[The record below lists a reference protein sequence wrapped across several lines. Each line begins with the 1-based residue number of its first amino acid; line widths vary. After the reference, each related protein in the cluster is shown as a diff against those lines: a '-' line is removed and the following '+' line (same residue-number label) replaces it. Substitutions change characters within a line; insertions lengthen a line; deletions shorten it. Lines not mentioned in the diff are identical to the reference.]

1 MENILLP
8 ILIALLSPI
17 FTVWVALKQ
26 FKCEQKWQKKLEV
39 IEELCEIIDRIIL
52 EGEIWEKDINNQK
65 QLLGKDSKVFNIF
78 AEELAKLKTRATI
91 VDILFGWEFSTESDE
106 LVSDLEKEYSES
118 VKENNPGDFS
128 YVWLKKMREF
138 RVKFVRKAKTIV
150 R

>member
-17 FTVWVALKQ
+17 FTVWIALKR
-26 FKCEQKWQKKLEV
+26 FKHEQKWQKKLEV

-52 EGEIWEKDINNQK
+52 QGEIWEKDINNQK

-78 AEELAKLKTRATI
+78 AEELTKLKTRVTI
-91 VDILFGWEFSTESDE
+91 VDILFDWEFSKESDE

-118 VKENNPGDFS
+118 VKENNPWDFS
-128 YVWLKKMREF
+128 YAWLDKMRAF
-138 RVKFVRKAKTIV
+138 RTKFVKKAKTIV
-150 R
+150 